1 MASVALQRSLSYISS
16 IAPTWLRL
24 FNPDVHCYCSRRP
37 ARSLHAM
44 DLGISGPL
52 PECLSIEPEDDS
64 GTTEEGD
71 QGHVCHDGW
80 DVSGLD
86 DPGRDELRKSISPN
100 ILVDRDGNK
109 DGTGDGLVGI
119 DRVS

>member
-71 QGHVCHDGW
+71 QGHDTADEGL
-80 DVSGLD
+80 VSEAGRGR
-86 DPGRDELRKSISPN
+86 GRDA
-100 ILVDRDGNK
+100 
-109 DGTGDGLVGI
+109 
-119 DRVS
+119 